1 MSYNLSPG
9 QRALL
14 QQLLQMR
21 QHELDRRIGLRSGGA
36 SRAEQAR
43 ESLQQDGDDAPQ
55 RDAAREIELARADR
69 DIEEQRFVN
78 DALARIH
85 DSRFGQCIDCGESI
99 AFDRLKLEPWAL
111 RCVACEAKRE
121 SERGEV
127 TRRSSI

>member
-36 SRAEQAR
+36 SRVEQAR

-55 RDAAREIELARADR
+55 RDAEREIELARADR
-69 DIEEQRFVN
+69 DLEEQRLVN

-85 DSRFGQCIDCGESI
+85 DAKFGLCVDCGESI
-99 AFDRLKLEPWAL
+99 PFDRLKLEAWAL
-111 RCVACEAKRE
+111 RCVVCEAKRE
-121 SERGEV
+121 RSSGEV
-127 TRRSSI
+127 TRRSTL